1 MSGDRRAVLF
11 DVDGT
16 LVDSNYLH
24 VDAWKRAF
32 ADLRLPVE
40 TWRIHRCIGMD
51 GSTLTDILSDG
62 ADEGVQRRLS
72 ERHSHYYARSIWLLS
87 PLPGAAE
94 LLHHIAAEDIEVV
107 LASSAPVDEL
117 RMSRMVLACDDVI
130 SAVTSSQD
138 VETAKPRPDIVNVA
152 LERAGVGPTDAVFV
166 GDAVWDMV
174 AANRAGVTC
183 VGLRS
188 GGVSDTELETA
199 GAQAVF
205 DNPEDLL
212 QHLDD
217 SPIGALMAP
226 GGRPS
231 ARIPSTRP

>member
-1 MSGDRRAVLF
+1 M
-11 DVDGT
+11 
-16 LVDSNYLH
+16 
-24 VDAWKRAF
+24 
-32 ADLRLPVE
+32 
-40 TWRIHRCIGMD
+40 
-51 GSTLTDILSDG
+51 
-62 ADEGVQRRLS
+62 
-72 ERHSHYYARSIWLLS
+72 
-87 PLPGAAE
+87 
-94 LLHHIAAEDIEVV
+94 